1 MAGGRSSDD
10 KPKGLAMTDRKL
22 DIGLAGHFAFPASK
36 VGRRAA
42 AVEARG
48 WASIWWPDA
57 QIGYHPAAPGRVDAP
72 HEVYDW
78 APMVAA
84 AACATSTIPVGVCV
98 TDPFRRHPAML
109 AQTAQ
114 TLQDLAEGR
123 FVLGLGL
130 GGIENLAPFGI
141 EGSGSIAVL
150 EEAIDIIRLL
160 WSTTEPVS
168 FQGKRWR
175 LDRAVLGLD
184 VSHHGRPP
192 IWLGGTGPR
201 SLALTG
207 RKADGWVPV
216 MPSVADYG
224 RGLRAIA
231 DAARAAG
238 RDPSDITAGCLFLV
252 VTGAD
257 EESLNRL
264 LDTPWVRGVALSQP
278 ASQFER
284 LDLPHPLGPGRSG
297 MRDFI
302 PTHVTVQEYLELVA
316 QIPLWAVK
324 ELVLWGDG
332 PRLAEMLGR
341 YREAGLEHA
350 VIWNLTGL
358 GEPTSQ
364 EVRASFQAITQAA
377 ELLGSPAGS
386 VS

>member
-1 MAGGRSSDD
+1 
-10 KPKGLAMTDRKL
+10 MTDEKL
-22 DIGLAGHFAFPASK
+22 DIGIAGHFAFPASK
-36 VGRRAA
+36 VGKRAA
-42 AVEARG
+42 AAEAHG
-48 WASIWWPDA
+48 WASVWWPDA
-57 QIGYHPAAPGRVDAP
+57 QIGYHPAAPGQVSTP

-78 APMVAA
+78 APMVAV
-84 AACATSTIPVGVCV
+84 AACATSTVPVGVCV

-130 GGIENLAPFGI
+130 GGIENLSPFGI
-141 EGSGSIAVL
+141 EGSSSIAVL

-160 WSTTEPVS
+160 WSTTDPVS
-168 FQGKRWR
+168 FEGKRWN

-184 VSHHGRPP
+184 SSNHGQPP

-201 SLALTG
+201 SLNLTG

-216 MPSVADYG
+216 MPSVPDYEH
-224 RGLRAIA
+224 GLGVIA
-231 DAARAAG
+231 GAARAAG
-238 RDPSDITAGCLFLV
+238 RQPSEVTAGCLFLAV
-252 VTGAD
+252 AGED
-257 EESLNRL
+257 EKSLDRL

-284 LDLPHPLGPGRSG
+284 LDLTHPLGPGRSG

-302 PTHVTVQEYLELVA
+302 PTHVTVEEYTELVA

-332 PRLAEMLGR
+332 PRLAEILGR
-341 YREAGLEHA
+341 YGEAGLEHA
-350 VIWNLTGL
+350 IIWNLTGL
-358 GEPTSQ
+358 GEPTPE
-364 EVRASFQAITQAA
+364 EVRASFRAVTRAA
-377 ELLGSPAGS
+377 ELLGSRGGS
-386 VS
+386 TS